1 MGGIVRLGGGG
12 GGGGHCSS
20 SICGGG
26 AGSSASSSS
35 DAGSSSDASSSSSLL
50 ETLSCGTD
58 SARVAGAMACRIRAA
73 AAGGRVRKP
82 GGPG

>member
-35 DAGSSSDASSSSSLL
+35 DASDASSSSSLL

-58 SARVAGAMACRIRAA
+58 SARVAGAMACRMRAA